1 MRLLIPI
8 ALSMLCVSAVHAAP
22 VTPQGMRALGIE
34 ATATDCPP
42 MSRFDA
48 SRNGGKLVPQKLN
61 ELPAA
66 DMYRAVLRSDG
77 RCQVPVIVRYNVGGR

>member
-1 MRLLIPI
+1 MRLLLP
-8 ALSMLCVSAVHAAP
+8 AGLSILCVSAVQAEP

-34 ATATDCPP
+34 PTADDCPP

-48 SRNGGKLVPQKLN
+48 SRMEGKLVPQKLN

-66 DMYRAVLRSDG
+66 DAYRAVLRSDG
-77 RCQVPVIVRYNVGGR
+77 RCQVPVIVKYNVGGR